1 MSTAKMET
9 PEQLILFTKLFIIMG
24 LTWVTECIHVMV
36 HGDHTN
42 NEHCYFYIEVSNNYG
57 AAQYVMYFD
66 QLSAAACTQ
75 KLVKTLF

>member
-42 NEHCYFYIEVSNNYG
+42 NEHCYFYIEVSNNFG
-57 AAQYVMYFD
+57 AA
-66 QLSAAACTQ
+66 
-75 KLVKTLF
+75 K